1 MVLIIA
7 LSTLL
12 VLPFN
17 SVYSQEQKTEIKMEQ
32 ESIEKTLIES
42 DEKDGETTEKEITL
56 KEALSETKIESEKP
70 SLSFFQI
77 LIALLAP
84 TTFILIIYLLIKKFN
99 L

>member
-1 MVLIIA
+1 MKNIMVLIIA

-42 DEKDGETTEKEITL
+42 DEKDGE
-56 KEALSETKIESEKP
+56 S
-70 SLSFFQI
+70 
-77 LIALLAP
+77 
-84 TTFILIIYLLIKKFN
+84 N
-99 L
+99 N